1 MRLLLLGTVLLTS
14 CSPQRIAEAIPTP
27 PERLVC
33 QAAGARPAIPPEYQI
48 DWSRVATV
56 PQARTEHDAYV
67 RSIRSREGV
76 IVAYL
81 VSIEGKLFTCNVN
94 AQWRRDF
101 EAGLRE

>member
-14 CSPQRIAEAIPTP
+14 CSPNRIVEAIPTP

-33 QAAGARPAIPPEYQI
+33 EPAGPRPAIPAEHKI
-48 DWSRVATV
+48 DWSRVVTV
-56 PQARTEHDAYV
+56 PQARVEHDAYV

-76 IVAYL
+76 ITGYL
-81 VSIEGKLFTCNVN
+81 VSIEDKLFTCAVN